1 MLIFICRVTENQL
14 DDDSKGI
21 HLKELTAISHYY
33 MEFDKENLILVKQ

>member
-1 MLIFICRVTENQL
+1 MLISICRVTEYRL

-21 HLKELTAISHYY
+21 HLNELTAISHYY